1 MEKLEFKTNIN
12 CDACVA
18 KVTPVLNA
26 DESIESWEVDTK
38 NPAKVLTLAGAHINA
53 GEVIVALAKIGYRAE
68 QI

>member
-26 DESIESWEVDTK
+26 NQTIESWEVDTK
-38 NPAKVLTLAGAHINA
+38 NPAKVLTLAGSDIDIEA
-53 GEVIVALAKIGYRAE
+53 VISALAKIGYRAE